1 MYPQERWMLTLMMC
15 SPTEWTTGIIK
26 CDEDIPEGWLRYC
39 RHLTAFTFTSE
50 NDGTDAGV

>member
-1 MYPQERWMLTLMMC
+1 MHPQERRMLTLMMY
-15 SPTEWTTGIIK
+15 SPTEWTTRIIK

-39 RHLTAFTFTSE
+39 RCLTALTFTSE